1 SGPRSDSVY
10 GGTIPSQADTG
21 LPAADP
27 EISSPDGMVLQ
38 FARGK
43 ACPAEN
49 SLPLSL
55 VELPRNE
62 QLQFVIPPASRH
74 ALLGSVKALASTNT
88 KNVDLLSLAREK
100 MLPEFAMKYRALAK
114 RVTMFGLA
122 RIEEPASR
130 ARTTIVGS
138 ISTYNPYRD
147 G

>member
-1 SGPRSDSVY
+1 MSQPTSSKRRRKTSSAPNRCGRALVAVAVAFVFLPSMGWGAEEKHLASIISGPRSDSVY

-62 QLQFVIPPASRH
+62 RLQFVIPPASRH
-74 ALLGSVKALASTNT
+74 DLLGSVKALASTNT
-88 KNVDLLSLAREK
+88 KNVDL
-100 MLPEFAMKYRALAK
+100 
-114 RVTMFGLA
+114 
-122 RIEEPASR
+122 
-130 ARTTIVGS
+130 
-138 ISTYNPYRD
+138 
-147 G
+147 